1 MSYVRDRKAFRKK
14 VRKATLNF
22 KANLKKKP
30 KQTEKYG
37 WNSVMKS
44 YFSKKRN
51 EKFG

>member
-1 MSYVRDRKAFRKK
+1 MSYSRDRKAFRKK
-14 VRKATLNF
+14 LRRAKLNF

-37 WNSVMKS
+37 WNSVIKS
-44 YFSKKRN
+44 YFSKKIN